1 LHDRF
6 RVIYKEAIVPVIHFT
21 ALAGKQIFLN
31 WTTANNDSIK
41 KYWIQRSSDGSD
53 FSDVGVVNAPNPLF
67 NKYEW
72 SDPFPSSAINFY
84 RIKSMQTNGKTE
96 YSEVI
101 KIKGGLKEINKISLF
116 PNPATGSNMNLKL
129 ENQPSGKYQ
138 VRIFNSNSQAILEQ
152 SFDFNGGNGIQKLTN
167 HQSIIHG
174 VYHLQVIKPTGDK
187 EVLEVVF

>member
-1 LHDRF
+1 
-6 RVIYKEAIVPVIHFT
+6 
-21 ALAGKQIFLN
+21 
-31 WTTANNDSIK
+31 
-41 KYWIQRSSDGSD
+41 
-53 FSDVGVVNAPNPLF
+53 
-67 NKYEW
+67 
-72 SDPFPSSAINFY
+72 
-84 RIKSMQTNGKTE
+84 MQTNGKTE

-101 KIKGGLKEINKISLF
+101 KIKGGIKEINKISLF